1 MSEHWLSARRTR
13 GIRSVIGLALCLGTA
28 SGCVTHTPGLEVALV
43 LEVALPP
50 AIRDARLTLVELLPC
65 PGTTNA
71 VAHSHGESAPWSM
84 SLGDHDTAM
93 LTPRVGRYCDLRLQI
108 EGDSIA
114 PRQAV
119 LPLTCGTERAELLL
133 DDASLDTVHVVRVRA
148 PGLRDDGSLE
158 DPPHALEQLVRAL
171 DASTCE

>member
-1 MSEHWLSARRTR
+1 MSERSNHRVLAPLVRRALPWLA
-13 GIRSVIGLALCLGTA
+13 GLAT

-43 LEVALPP
+43 LEVAPPP
-50 AIRDARLTLVELLPC
+50 AIHDARLTLVELLPC
-65 PGTTNA
+65 PGTTRGT
-71 VAHSHGESAPWSM
+71 AHSHGDSAPWSM
-84 SLGDHDTAM
+84 SLGDRDTAM

-108 EGDSIA
+108 EGSSIA

-119 LPLTCGTERAELLL
+119 LPLTCGAERAELVL

-158 DPPHALEQLVRAL
+158 DPPHALEQLVRVL
-171 DASTCE
+171 EVSTCE